1 MGLRKFDDIW
11 IVDLD
16 TNQVSAALHPLR
28 MSYWRTSFFSRERM
42 QIIPPRHAEPCF
54 DIPEIEY
61 NVLSHHLKQALG
73 SVSNDAEPTPSSE
86 TILNA
91 KSPVNSPKALPSTA
105 FNPFICG
112 NDVDSIDVATRVA
125 MVRFFNSPNILGN
138 FNEHTRTLR
147 LHPRAVV
154 AFQYTSFIRSRPVK
168 SAFVIRLAKTQVN
181 HNSAGERLTRVRL
194 HLGRGVLRR
203 MVTVSGQRRI
213 PPGSDRLPDERVTNV
228 LRSRSF
234 SRRLRPGAHRR

>member
-1 MGLRKFDDIW
+1 
-11 IVDLD
+11 
-16 TNQVSAALHPLR
+16 
-28 MSYWRTSFFSRERM
+28 M

-54 DIPEIEY
+54 DIPEMEY

-73 SVSNDAEPTPSSE
+73 SVSNDADLMPSSD

-91 KSPVNSPKALPSTA
+91 KSPVNSPKALPSTT

-112 NDVDSIDVATRVA
+112 NDIDSIDVATRVA

-181 HNSAGERLTRVRL
+181 VNSTERGGQSTCVRL
-194 HLGRGVLRR
+194 SLGRGVLRR
-203 MVTVSGQRRI
+203 MVPVPGQRRI
-213 PPGSDRLPDERVTNV
+213 PPGSDRLLDECVTNA

-234 SRRLRPGAHRR
+234 SRRLRPGTHRRQTEMVQPRPGGYIVQDRRRQQYPVSSIDFFQCEFQR

>member
-1 MGLRKFDDIW
+1 MGLRRFDDIW

-16 TNQVSAALHPLR
+16 TNQVSAVQRQHVVSHRP
-28 MSYWRTSFFSRERM
+28 YSFFSPASM

-54 DIPEIEY
+54 DIPEMEY
-61 NVLSHHLKQALG
+61 NVLSYHLKQALG
-73 SVSNDAEPTPSSE
+73 SVSNDAEPIPSPD

-91 KSPVNSPKALPSTA
+91 KSPINGPKALPSTA

-168 SAFVIRLAKTQVN
+168 SAFIVRLAKTQVN
-181 HNSAGERLTRVRL
+181 ESSLGREGQSTRVRL
-194 HLGRGVLRR
+194 NLGRGVLRR
-203 MVTVSGQRRI
+203 MVTVSGQCRI
-213 PPGSDRLPDERVTNV
+213 P
-228 LRSRSF
+228 SRSN
-234 SRRLRPGAHRR
+234 R